1 MSNRLALIIEDM
13 TPIADALAF
22 ILGQS
27 GFRTESIA
35 DGQAALERLDAG
47 DRELPGVVVLDLN
60 LPHVDGRSILQHI
73 RATARLAAIQVIVTT
88 ANPRMAAEIADQADV
103 VLLKPVTFDQL
114 STLAARLAEE
124 GSPD

>member
-27 GFRTESIA
+27 GFRTESIG
-35 DGQAALERLDAG
+35 DGRAALERLDAG

-73 RATARLAAIQVIVTT
+73 RATARLAAS
-88 ANPRMAAEIADQADV
+88 R
-103 VLLKPVTFDQL
+103 
-114 STLAARLAEE
+114 
-124 GSPD
+124 